1 MYLTESILEII
12 AEAYLKLRDKF
23 AVKGTLHKI
32 WGGTNLIYKA
42 NPTVYKNRSETKT

>member
-12 AEAYLKLRDKF
+12 ADLKLRDKF